1 MCEGLIAAAGRS
13 RRTSPRYKMELDFD
27 GKTLLEKCL
36 ESMMPF
42 CSRVLV
48 VGGHNID
55 ILRARL
61 AGYPDVEVIDN
72 PRFDEGMFSSIQ
84 EGARHIRA
92 GRFFFLPGDYPCV
105 SPEVYRRML
114 ACHSDVV
121 IPVYGNRSGHPVLL
135 NSGLIRELLEGGYNN
150 LREFIASRPTSRVD
164 VDCPGILLD
173 VDTLEDYQKALD
185 MTRSSD
191 YTGGIQ

>member
-1 MCEGLIAAAGRS
+1 MCEGLIAAAGKS
-13 RRTSPRYKMELDFD
+13 QRTSPCYKMELDFD

-42 CSRVLV
+42 CSRVLI

-55 ILRARL
+55 ILRGRL
-61 AGYPDVEVIDN
+61 AGYPKVEVIN
-72 PRFDEGMFSSIQ
+72 NLQFEKGMFSSIQ

-105 SPEVYRRML
+105 SPEVYRQML

-121 IPVYGNRSGHPVLL
+121 VPVYGNRSGHPVLI
-135 NSGLIRELLEGGYNN
+135 NSSLIRELLEGGYNS
-150 LREFIASRPTSRVD
+150 LRDFMAGRKAIRID

-185 MTRSSD
+185 MTLKRRSK
-191 YTGGIQ
+191 GGIQ